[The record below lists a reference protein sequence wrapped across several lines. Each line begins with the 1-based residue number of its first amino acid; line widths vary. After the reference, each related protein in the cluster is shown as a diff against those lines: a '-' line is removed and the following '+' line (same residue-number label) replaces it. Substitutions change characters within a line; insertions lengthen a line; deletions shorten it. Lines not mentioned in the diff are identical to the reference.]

1 LLFLFLARATDDWKP
16 AAFTAALFALH
27 PVHVESVAWIAE
39 RKDVLSGLFFM
50 LALLAYLRYVRAAC
64 RGARYRAY
72 LTTLPLF
79 VLGLLAKPT
88 LVTFPFVLLL
98 LDYWPLRR
106 TTGRRGN
113 VPPGDA
119 SSISWKSLT
128 IEKIPMLICSVGA
141 SVATYLAQKAGG
153 AIADGYN
160 LPPLQR
166 AGNALLSYCR
176 YLGKFLWPSHL
187 SVFYPQIKDLPM
199 ESVVISAA
207 LVVAITLFGFWA
219 CKRAP
224 FFIVGWLFF
233 AGMLVP
239 MLGIVQVG
247 GQSMADR
254 YLYLPMIGLSIIC
267 AWGAQRVVEFLGN
280 ARWVRGIATAGSIAV
295 LVLLTAVTVNQLRYW
310 HDTRMLFEHALDVTT
325 DNALANIQLG
335 YLDAR
340 MGDVAGARR
349 YYEEAIR
356 IEPTYF
362 VAEFDLANLLLN
374 NHQPQ
379 LAVAHYQ
386 KAFQNRAEVTP
397 LGIAKLEN
405 NWGIA
410 LLELQKP
417 GEAFEHFR
425 EAEQS
430 DPDLPDAHFNLG
442 QLFLR
447 AARWNAAEEEF
458 QRTLQLAPN
467 HAGALRG
474 LDAIRAGRASA
485 PG

>member
-1 LLFLFLARATDDWKP
+1 
-16 AAFTAALFALH
+16 
-27 PVHVESVAWIAE
+27 
-39 RKDVLSGLFFM
+39 
-50 LALLAYLRYVRAAC
+50 
-64 RGARYRAY
+64 
-72 LTTLPLF
+72 
-79 VLGLLAKPT
+79 
-88 LVTFPFVLLL
+88 
-98 LDYWPLRR
+98 
-106 TTGRRGN
+106 
-113 VPPGDA
+113 
-119 SSISWKSLT
+119 
-128 IEKIPMLICSVGA
+128 
-141 SVATYLAQKAGG
+141 
-153 AIADGYN
+153 
-160 LPPLQR
+160 
-166 AGNALLSYCR
+166 
-176 YLGKFLWPSHL
+176 
-187 SVFYPQIKDLPM
+187 M